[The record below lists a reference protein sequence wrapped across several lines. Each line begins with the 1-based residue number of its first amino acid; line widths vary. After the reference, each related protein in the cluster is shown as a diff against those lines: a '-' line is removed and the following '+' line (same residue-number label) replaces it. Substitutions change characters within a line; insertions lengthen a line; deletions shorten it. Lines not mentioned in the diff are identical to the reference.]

1 MICERTQE
9 EHRRFLPVR
18 HQYGARRSSALTDSE
33 TSNDGAWAAIRG
45 LVDVAR
51 GKRKIVAFTG
61 AGISTD
67 SGIPDYRGPQ
77 GVWKTQSPP
86 SLGDFLENPETRK
99 RLWARSKQTYPAMA
113 ARVPNGGHLAL
124 AELERLG
131 LLGAVIT
138 QNIDGLHQKAGN
150 SPGVVFE
157 LHGSSHRV
165 RCTNCGIVFKTR
177 DIWNR
182 LSAGEEIPACEVCGG
197 ILRTGTVLFGEPL
210 PKPALD
216 ASIRAAQWSDLMLV
230 IGSSLVVNPAAR
242 LPVIARERGAA
253 LAILNRTPT
262 SLDRL
267 ADIVVRGEA
276 TPALEILVSALTAS
290 DADPQ

>member
-1 MICERTQE
+1 M
-9 EHRRFLPVR
+9 
-18 HQYGARRSSALTDSE
+18 LTDPE
-33 TSNDGAWAAIRG
+33 TDVAGAAGAARDRLMAI
-45 LVDVAR
+45 AR

-77 GVWKTQSPP
+77 GVWKTQAPP

-99 RLWARSKQTYPAMA
+99 RLWARSKATYPALA

-124 AELERLG
+124 VELERLG

-150 SPGVVFE
+150 SPDIVFE
-157 LHGSSHRV
+157 LHGSSHLV
-165 RCTNCGIVFKTR
+165 HCTNCRSVFRTV
-177 DIWNR
+177 DIWAR
-182 LSAGEEIPACEVCGG
+182 LNAGEEIPACEVCGG

-216 ASIRAAQWSDLMLV
+216 ASVRAAQWCDLMLV

-242 LPVIARERGAA
+242 LPVLAKERGAA
-253 LAILNRTPT
+253 LAILNRTTTP
-262 SLDRL
+262 LDNL
-267 ADIVVRGEA
+267 ADVAVLGEA
-276 TPALEILVSALTAS
+276 TPALEALVE
-290 DADPQ
+290 DINRFP